1 MRLTSI
7 RVGTVHGKIAANY
20 ARAVGTDNRAG
31 VHAAGGESEGS
42 GRDVVSNGSGRSAR
56 SSARLAPGAHH
67 NVTAKDVAAH
77 AGVSIATVSL
87 VANGKAQG
95 RVSERTQARVAA
107 AITDLGYV
115 VNPAARSLVTGKH
128 GRIALLAN
136 DITNPFIAQIATG
149 IGEILGSGTQL
160 ILSAPGP
167 EAMSP
172 NPMTTA
178 SMGVDG
184 MLIDLADIDP
194 ELANRGRDVPLVI
207 LDEPLSPPHFSR
219 AYFDL
224 ETGSQELAEHLV
236 SLGHR
241 TVTYLDSN
249 RSRSSF
255 DIRRTQLI
263 QSLKDS
269 TTSRCKVV
277 RARSGIE
284 IGSAREVVRSHI
296 GQWIAQGVSV
306 IVTATDIQAYG
317 VLRELANQGIAVPQE
332 MSVASYDNN
341 TFSEVVSPPLTS
353 VDLPAADLG
362 RQAATLLVE
371 QISRG
376 TKPGRTVI
384 LPTSLVVRSSTGPAA
399 R

>member
-1 MRLTSI
+1 MGADS
-7 RVGTVHGKIAANY
+7 
-20 ARAVGTDNRAG
+20 
-31 VHAAGGESEGS
+31 S
-42 GRDVVSNGSGRSAR
+42 GSAR
-56 SSARLAPGAHH
+56 RQSARPAPGPHH
-67 NVTAKDVAAH
+67 GVTAKDVAAH

-87 VANGKAQG
+87 VANGKAKG
-95 RVSERTQARVAA
+95 RVSDATQARVEE
-107 AITDLGYV
+107 AISELGYV
-115 VNPAARSLVTGKH
+115 INPAARSLVTGKH

-149 IGEILGSGTQL
+149 IGEILGSDTQL

-167 EAMSP
+167 EATSP
-172 NPMTTA
+172 NPMATA

-207 LDEPLSPPHFSR
+207 LDEPLSPTHFSR

-224 ETGSQELAEHLV
+224 DSGSRELAAHLT

-241 TVTYLDSN
+241 CVAYLDSN

-263 QSLKDS
+263 QAFKISS
-269 TTSRCKVV
+269 AGRTKVV
-277 RARSGIE
+277 KARSGIE
-284 IGSAREVVRSHI
+284 IGAAREVVRGHVE
-296 GQWIAQGVSV
+296 QWIAQGVSV

-317 VLRELANQGIAVPQE
+317 VLRELASRDIAVPRE

-341 TFSEVVSPPLTS
+341 AFSEVVSPPLTA

-371 QISRG
+371 QIERG

-384 LPTSLVVRSSTGPAA
+384 LPTSLVIRSSTGPAA

>member
-1 MRLTSI
+1 
-7 RVGTVHGKIAANY
+7 
-20 ARAVGTDNRAG
+20 
-31 VHAAGGESEGS
+31 
-42 GRDVVSNGSGRSAR
+42 
-56 SSARLAPGAHH
+56 
-67 NVTAKDVAAH
+67 VTAKDVAAH

-87 VANGKAQG
+87 VANGKARG
-95 RVSERTQARVAA
+95 RVSDRTQARVEA
-107 AITDLGYV
+107 AISDLGYV
-115 VNPAARSLVTGKH
+115 INPAARSLVTGKH

-167 EAMSP
+167 EATSP
-172 NPMTTA
+172 DPMTTA

-184 MLIDLADIDP
+184 MLINLADIDP

-207 LDEPLSPPHFSR
+207 LDEPLSPAHFSR

-224 ETGSQELAEHLV
+224 AIGTVELADHLV

-241 TVTYLDSN
+241 SMTYLDSS

-255 DIRRTQLI
+255 DMRRTQLI
-263 QSLKDS
+263 QAFKDS
-269 TTSRCKVV
+269 APSRTKIL

-296 GQWIAQGVSV
+296 GQWTAQGVSV

-317 VLRELANQGIAVPQE
+317 VLRELSNQGIAVPQQ

-341 TFSEVVSPPLTS
+341 AFSEVVSPPLTS

-384 LPTSLVVRSSTGPAA
+384 LPTSLVIRSSTGPAA